1 MKLYDKAAA
10 QLSVT
15 TAGQLTRL
23 QEHYDSYA
31 KLAAKSKEILE
42 MRTRE
47 YLASGVAYNC
57 LAFQQAMAITGTDP
71 KGYFKAL
78 AKELSRPFVY
88 ASDEK
93 THGYYGGTYKYHDY
107 AQLIVPATNR
117 LKNVV
122 AGLNLVARTNATLGE
137 GHDVI
142 CQHSDRTWR
151 FMFDTDSGREVLA
164 DFITTCRTNPVMRI
178 TLGVK
183 AVTLGGN
190 NDTAEA

>member
-93 THGYYGGTYKYHDY
+93 T
-107 AQLIVPATNR
+107 LISTTTTPSLLSRPPTA
-117 LKNVV
+117 
-122 AGLNLVARTNATLGE
+122 
-137 GHDVI
+137 
-142 CQHSDRTWR
+142 SRTWWLGLTWSR
-151 FMFDTDSGREVLA
+151 APTLPLGRG
-164 DFITTCRTNPVMRI
+164 TT
-178 TLGVK
+178 
-183 AVTLGGN
+183 
-190 NDTAEA
+190 